1 MASASP
7 MRSSTTSFKSTNVP
21 KFPKL
26 KRVDQL
32 ASDVPQ
38 LKAILSKHHGIRVTK
53 PKPKGRGARAPEK
66 AAGRDTGALP
76 PISAAIVG
84 GSRGAARG
92 APGAP

>member
-7 MRSSTTSFKSTNVP
+7 MRSATVSFKSTNVP

-53 PKPKGRGARAPEK
+53 PKPKGKDAKAPEK
-66 AAGRDTGALP
+66 GAGRDTGVLP
-76 PISAAIVG
+76 PIVPARG
-84 GSRGAARG
+84 GESRGACGGRQAR
-92 APGAP
+92 